1 MTPKDNFKCIWE
13 MISIVFL
20 RGLFASLWTTLFTT
34 LGMNPVLLSYAKA
47 NCLYYSILTFFKS
60 APKTPFT
67 LFILGSTVPKDVA
80 AEIVKCVPANDFID
94 KVTPV
99 PNGFINIS
107 LRTDAIIKTIAGI
120 ASQGPRPPVMKRLR
134 VVVDFSSPNIAKE
147 MHVGHLRSTIIG
159 DAVCRILEF
168 CGHEVLRTN
177 HVGDWGTQFGM
188 LITYLKEAYPDLL
201 TNPPNITDLTVI
213 YKASKKRFDEDAAF
227 KDRSRLA
234 VVSLQSGDPECRAIW
249 GLLCDISR
257 KEFQKVYDML
267 DIKLEEVGESF
278 YNPFIPDVI
287 ELCKKAGIV
296 KVEDDMLII
305 MLPHF
310 TIPLIVRKSDGG
322 YGYDSTD
329 MAAIHYRLFEKK
341 ADWIIYIT
349 DAGQAPHFYM
359 VFDAARAA
367 GWIDPIRQQ
376 RLDHIGFGVVCGDD
390 GKRFKTRS
398 SETVR
403 LIDLLNAA
411 KERMQS
417 ALQQRTDEGKQSVAP
432 AELEDSA
439 AKIGYGAVKYFDL
452 KQNPNTNYIFSYD
465 RMLDTK
471 GDTAVYLMFAYAR
484 LASILKKAETEK
496 GVNLTALKTQALSLL
511 SLKEECERSLA
522 FELMQLGDVIKSVLK
537 ELLPN
542 RLCDYLQGVCVKF
555 TEFVTKCHVLNS
567 EEAVMKSRLVLIE
580 STRAVMAL
588 CFNLLGIEPPERI

>member
-1 MTPKDNFKCIWE
+1 MLTKSP
-13 MISIVFL
+13 
-20 RGLFASLWTTLFTT
+20 SLPPF
-34 LGMNPVLLSYAKA
+34 PPLSA
-47 NCLYYSILTFFKS
+47 
-60 APKTPFT
+60 
-67 LFILGSTVPKDVA
+67 GSTIPKDVA
-80 AEIVKCVPANDFID
+80 AELVKCLPANDFVD
-94 KVTPV
+94 KVSPV

-107 LRTDAIIKTIAGI
+107 LRTDAIQKAIAGI
-120 ASQGPRPPVMKRLR
+120 VSNGPSPPSMKRQR

-213 YKASKKRFDEDAAF
+213 YKASKKRFDDDAAF
-227 KDRSRLA
+227 KDRSRSA
-234 VVSLQSGDPECRAIW
+234 VVSLQSGNPECLAIW

-257 KEFQKVYDML
+257 KEFQNVYDLL

-278 YNPFIPDVI
+278 YNSMIPGVI
-287 ELCKKAGIV
+287 EQCQKCGIV
-296 KVEDDMLII
+296 QNEENMLII
-305 MLPHF
+305 KLPHF
-310 TIPLIVRKSDGG
+310 SIPLIVRKSDGG

-329 MAAIHYRLFEKK
+329 MAAIHYRLFEKQ

-367 GWIDPIRQQ
+367 GWIDPVRQQ

-411 KERMQS
+411 KERMQAS
-417 ALQQRTDEGKQSVAP
+417 LQQRADEGKAGVSGE
-432 AELEDSA
+432 ELEMSA

-484 LASILKKAETEK
+484 LASILKKAEAEK
-496 GVNLTALKTQALSLL
+496 GVDLGSLKAQALSALT
-511 SLKEECERSLA
+511 LKEEAERVLA
-522 FELMQLGDVIKSVLK
+522 FELMQLGDVLKSVLK

-567 EEAVMKSRLVLIE
+567 EDSVMRSRLVLIE
-580 STRAVMAL
+580 GTRSVMAL
-588 CFNLLGIEPPERI
+588 CFKLLGIEPLERI